1 MLLLV
6 ISNLH
11 SHTKQQQTVLET
23 TLNTSKMSSSSNSN
37 PRSGAQQRPRGDRPP
52 REPQP
57 IIYSICI
64 PRVFKNISEKR
75 IRAIMYSL
83 KFGFVERVDMV
94 SKKNQKGEEF
104 SRVFVHFSSWNERSD
119 PAMQVRAK
127 LDSGDQVKIV
137 YDTPWYWMVS
147 KSKTERPEQRRTR
160 PAPFIDFGHTAET
173 KSPSPNPAP
182 QSPAYCPRSPDF
194 PPPRASRSPSPEPAV
209 MPKRELTTT
218 IGDSD
223 YKETEEERAERLRYE
238 EEEREAEEEF
248 RRKKEMNALGI

>member
-1 MLLLV
+1 
-6 ISNLH
+6 
-11 SHTKQQQTVLET
+11 
-23 TLNTSKMSSSSNSN
+23 MSTPRSN
-37 PRSGAQQRPRGDRPP
+37 PRSGPQHRPRGDRPA

-94 SKKNQKGEEF
+94 AKKNQKGEEF

-137 YDTPWYWMVS
+137 YDSPWYWMIS
-147 KSKTERPEQRRTR
+147 KSKTERPEQRQVRGGR
-160 PAPFIDFGHTAET
+160 PAPFIDFGHTAEST
-173 KSPSPNPAP
+173 SPSPNPVP
-182 QSPAYCPRSPDF
+182 QSPDYRPPSPDYLPHT
-194 PPPRASRSPSPEPAV
+194 PPPAQSWSDHAAPRSPSPEPA
-209 MPKRELTTT
+209 MPQRSMTSAPGDEDYQEEL
-218 IGDSD
+218 
-223 YKETEEERAERLRYE
+223 
-238 EEEREAEEEF
+238 
-248 RRKKEMNALGI
+248 N

>member
-1 MLLLV
+1 
-6 ISNLH
+6 
-11 SHTKQQQTVLET
+11 
-23 TLNTSKMSSSSNSN
+23 
-37 PRSGAQQRPRGDRPP
+37 
-52 REPQP
+52 
-57 IIYSICI
+57 
-64 PRVFKNISEKR
+64 
-75 IRAIMYSL
+75 MYSL

-127 LDSGDQVKIV
+127 LDDGLQVKIV
-137 YDTPWYWMVS
+137 YDSPWYWMIS

-160 PAPFIDFGHTAET
+160 PAPFIDFGHTAES

-182 QSPAYCPRSPDF
+182 QSPAYCPPSPDYL
-194 PPPRASRSPSPEPAV
+194 PHSPRSPSPEPAA
-209 MPKRELTTT
+209 MPKRSLTTT

-223 YKETEEERAERLRYE
+223 YKETEEERAERLRFE